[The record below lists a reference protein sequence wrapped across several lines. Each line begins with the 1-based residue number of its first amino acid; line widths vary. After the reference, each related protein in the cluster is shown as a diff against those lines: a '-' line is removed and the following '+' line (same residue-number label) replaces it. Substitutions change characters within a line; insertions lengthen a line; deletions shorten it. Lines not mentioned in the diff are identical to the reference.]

1 MRATTETILTNARIV
16 CPDREVNGT
25 VVVEDGRITDILP
38 RNVPGGT
45 DLRGA
50 FLVPGV
56 IDIHSDYLEREL
68 SPRPTAKIP
77 LELALHVMDQ
87 RALSSGLTT
96 VATAARIAHER
107 EGRPEREPGRG
118 GARSDGLKLAKRF
131 EELAT
136 EMRVHHVIHLRWNT
150 NFEPD
155 DNLFEE
161 MLALKTI
168 GNLVFNDDAPGQRQF
183 RDIEALI
190 QQQATRRNI
199 PIEEARKAMEERLA
213 QAQSA
218 DRLNN
223 RMLVKERLAG
233 HVPIGSHDDTT
244 VEHVIEAFESGATL
258 SEMPCTIEAARK
270 AKELGMMVCM
280 GAPNYYRG
288 GSHCGNLGCHDAMAE
303 DLVDIICSDYHF
315 PSMLASLTRMVEE
328 GMTLS
333 AATNLF
339 TLNPAKHLRIDAK
352 TGSIELG
359 KQADLVAFHH
369 HNGFG
374 DVERVWVDGVV
385 RFSSSMERHRR
396 PNHEPVAESL
406 QVEEAAVLVNR

>member
-1 MRATTETILTNARIV
+1 MTETILTNARIV
-16 CPDREVNGT
+16 CPDEEVNGT
-25 VVVEDGRITDILP
+25 VVLEDGQITDILSH
-38 RNVPGGT
+38 NVPGGV
-45 DLRGA
+45 DLQGA
-50 FLVPGV
+50 FLIPGV
-56 IDIHSDYLEREL
+56 IDIHSDYLEREM

-77 LELALHVMDQ
+77 LELALHVMDM

-96 VATAARIAHER
+96 VATAARIAQDH
-107 EGRPEREPGRG
+107 EGRPESGRG
-118 GARSDGLKLAKRF
+118 GIRNDGLKLAKRF
-131 EELAT
+131 EELT
-136 EMRVHHVIHLRWNT
+136 PQMRVHHVIHIRWNT
-150 NFEPD
+150 NFEPED
-155 DNLFEE
+155 QIFEE
-161 MLALKTI
+161 MLQLKTI

-190 QQQATRRNI
+190 QQHSIRRNI
-199 PIEEARKAMEERLA
+199 PIEEARKAMEERMA
-213 QAQSA
+213 QAG
-218 DRLNN
+218 RLNN
-223 RMLVKERLAG
+223 RMLVKQRLAG
-233 HVPIGSHDDTT
+233 GIPIGSHDDTT
-244 VEHVIEAFESGATL
+244 VEHVLEAFETGATL

-288 GSHCGNLGCHDAMAE
+288 GSHCGNLGCHEALAE
-303 DLVDIICSDYHF
+303 NLVDIICSDYHF

-328 GMTLS
+328 GMSLS

-374 DVERVWVDGVV
+374 DVERVWIDGEL
-385 RFSSSMERHRR
+385 RFSSSMERHRQ
-396 PNHEPVAESL
+396 PYTDIPQSLEP
-406 QVEEAAVLVNR
+406 EEAAVLTNR

>member
-1 MRATTETILTNARIV
+1 MTETILTNARIV
-16 CPDREVNGT
+16 CPDKEVNGT
-25 VVVEDGRITDILP
+25 VVLEDGQITDILSH
-38 RNVPGGT
+38 NVPGGI
-45 DLRGA
+45 DLQGA
-50 FLVPGV
+50 FLIPGV

-77 LELALHVMDQ
+77 LELALHVMDM

-96 VATAARIAHER
+96 VATAARIANEH
-107 EGRPEREPGRG
+107 EGRPESGRG
-118 GARSDGLKLAKRF
+118 GIRNDGLKLAKRF
-131 EELAT
+131 EELT
-136 EMRVHHVIHLRWNT
+136 PQMRVHHVIHIRWNT
-150 NFEPD
+150 NFEPED
-155 DNLFEE
+155 QIFEE
-161 MLALKTI
+161 MLELKTI

-190 QQQATRRNI
+190 QQHSIRRNI
-199 PIEEARKAMEERLA
+199 PIEEARKAMEERMA
-213 QAQSA
+213 QGG
-218 DRLNN
+218 RLNN

-233 HVPIGSHDDTT
+233 AVPIGSHDDTT
-244 VEHVIEAFESGATL
+244 VEHVLEAFDAGATL

-288 GSHCGNLGCHDAMAE
+288 GSHCGNLGCHDALAE
-303 DLVDIICSDYHF
+303 NLVDIICSDYHF

-328 GMTLS
+328 GMSLS

-339 TLNPAKHLRIDAK
+339 TLNPARHLRIDAK

-374 DVERVWVDGVV
+374 DVERVWVDGEL

-396 PNHEPVAESL
+396 PYADLPES
-406 QVEEAAVLVNR
+406 VESEEAAVLANR

>member
-1 MRATTETILTNARIV
+1 MTETILTNARIV

-25 VVVEDGRITDILP
+25 VVLEDGKIIDILSHNIP
-38 RNVPGGT
+38 DGT
-45 DLRGA
+45 DLQGA
-50 FLVPGV
+50 FLIPGV

-77 LELALHVMDQ
+77 LELALHVMDM

-96 VATAARIAHER
+96 VSTAARIAHER
-107 EGRPEREPGRG
+107 ENRLERDGRAEREPARG
-118 GARSDGLKLAKRF
+118 GTRQDGLKLAKRF

-136 EMRVHHVIHLRWNT
+136 QMRVHHLIHIRWNT
-150 NFEPD
+150 NFEPED
-155 DNLFEE
+155 HVFEE
-161 MLALKTI
+161 MLELKTI
-168 GNLVFNDDAPGQRQF
+168 ANLVFNDDAPGQRQF

-199 PIEEARKAMEERLA
+199 SIEEARKSMEERMA
-213 QAQSA
+213 QTGRMS
-218 DRLNN
+218 N
-223 RMLVKERLAG
+223 RMSVKERLAG
-233 HVPIGSHDDTT
+233 SIPIGSHDDTT
-244 VEHVIEAFESGATL
+244 VEHVLEAFESGATL

-303 DLVDIICSDYHF
+303 NLVDIICSDYHF
-315 PSMLASLTRMVEE
+315 PSMLASMVRMVEE
-328 GMTLS
+328 GLSLS

-339 TLNPAKHLRIDAK
+339 TLNPARHLRIDGR
-352 TGSIELG
+352 TGSIEIG

-374 DVERVWVDGVV
+374 DVSRVWVDGGQ
-385 RFSSSMERHRR
+385 RIFALMDRERPAHS
-396 PNHEPVAESL
+396 EIPVPVQL
-406 QVEEAAVLVNR
+406 QEAAVLANR